1 MLCEK
6 TILATQYYLLTF
18 LPQTHPQSYLPML
31 FRVWESVNSY
41 NYDERMLYFLAQ
53 LSEMH
58 VDPNLSNPARLTEL
72 PDDAR
77 TEGEDRPNW
86 PKDDLKHTGP
96 WEGMYK
102 DVGIFTEEE
111 WNLIMVKCLASMG

>member
-58 VDPNLSNPARLTEL
+58 VDPNLSNPVRLTEL

>member
-96 WEGMYK
+96 WEGMFK